1 VVPAAGG
8 PGDLPGPREGVEA
21 MGWSWMRKLFE
32 AWYSDVGTV
41 LLMARLKQG
50 RRKDDRPVWA
60 LDRAGRR

>member
-1 VVPAAGG
+1 
-8 PGDLPGPREGVEA
+8 

-60 LDRAGRR
+60 LDRAGRESTRASSPRRASR